1 MRWCRCLLAVTAL
14 AVACAARAA
23 TPPAAPAVPPVEAGW
38 ESYDE
43 EGGCIG
49 GSRCGDQGDA
59 LRIPLEDAAVWGIRL
74 HAGDDVGE
82 TRAGRLRVRIDN
94 TPIAPEIDVTDAG
107 ELYELP
113 VQGRRGRFL
122 IIETRADEEV
132 VVEDIAIRYA
142 GLKAPRAHRQWKAYP
157 EESGCIGGE
166 RCQSQGRLLRVPLAS
181 APIWG
186 IRFRAND
193 DVGPRTRAH
202 LRVRIDHHTL
212 ARDLDVAKVGQN
224 YDLMVEGLRGRYLIF
239 EAIANDEVV
248 VEDIEVQYSGLRD
261 PLETRKK

>member
-1 MRWCRCLLAVTAL
+1 MRWCWCLFVVTAL
-14 AVACAARAA
+14 CVTFAARAA
-23 TPPAAPAVPPVEAGW
+23 TPPAAPAVEAAW

-49 GSRCGDQGDA
+49 GSRCGDQGDS
-59 LRIPLEDAAVWGIRL
+59 LRIPLEDAAVWGVRF

-94 TPIAPEIDVTDAG
+94 TPIAPEIDVADAG
-107 ELYELP
+107 QLYELP
-113 VQGRRGRFL
+113 VEGRRGRFL
-122 IIETRADEEV
+122 IVETRADDEV
-132 VVEDIAIRYA
+132 VVEDIEIRYA
-142 GLKAPRAHRQWKAYP
+142 GLRAPRAHRQWKSYP
-157 EESGCIGGE
+157 EESGCIGGD
-166 RCQSQGRLLRVPLAS
+166 RCRDQGRLIRVPLEAS
-181 APIWG
+181 PVWG

-202 LRVRIDHHTL
+202 LRVRIDHHAL
-212 ARDLDVAKVGQN
+212 ARDLDVAKTGES
-224 YDLMVEGLRGRYLIF
+224 YDLMVPGLRGRYLIF

-248 VEDIEVQYSGLRD
+248 VEDIAVQYSGLRD

>member
-1 MRWCRCLLAVTAL
+1 LAVTAL

-23 TPPAAPAVPPVEAGW
+23 TPPAAPAVLPAEAAW

-49 GSRCGDQGDA
+49 GSRCGDQGDD
-59 LRIPLEDAAVWGIRL
+59 LRIPLEDAAVWGVRF

-166 RCQSQGRLLRVPLAS
+166 RCQAQGRLLRVPLAS